1 MSKSAAAAGAEPVLD
16 PSALDAIR
24 SIGQP
29 GLLAKVIA
37 LYRSETPKQLAQL
50 REAAAAGDGPLLF
63 RAAHTMKSSSRN
75 LGGTRLGAICASCEA
90 QAKAGQVA
98 EATAL
103 VAVIEREFAALDAA
117 LAACGGAG
125 AAG

>member
-1 MSKSAAAAGAEPVLD
+1 MTDPILD
-16 PSALDAIR
+16 PAALEAIR

-50 REAAAAGDGPLLF
+50 QQAAAARDCPVLF

-75 LGGTRLGAICASCEA
+75 LGGTRLGSACAACEA
-90 QAKAGQVA
+90 QAKAGNL
-98 EATAL
+98 EAAL
-103 VAVIEREFAALDAA
+103 GLVGAIEREFAIFDAELA
-117 LAACGGAG
+117 QAAVTLAA
-125 AAG
+125 